1 MLIHRDGA
9 SKVCLFSSY
18 FKSNQIPCYVKF
30 YLKELRRFFDQVA
43 MLTNNDRDIEA
54 ADVSWLAAEGI
65 DLMLVPNEG
74 FDFGM
79 WQKALPLLELNRL
92 EQLALVND
100 SCILFAPLDDYF
112 QWLARVSVD
121 VAGMTESYEKTRH
134 LQSYFLVFQGKK
146 AIAVAAKYIAK
157 NPVSG
162 LGYQEIVNTF
172 ELGLSR
178 HLYANESLV
187 IKPRYQVEPLD
198 GSSNPSYVY
207 LSLLMSAGMPLI
219 KKRIV
224 AKEGV
229 GIGMKKMIREGR
241 SPRPEGYVRTIK
253 EVYGLTRDEVDGL
266 FADVIKSG
274 RKNAPQFWR
283 RYLRYRLFVLLGLL
297 QRQRCVVKVVV

>member
-1 MLIHRDGA
+1 MLVHRLGA
-9 SKVCLFSSY
+9 RKVCLFSSY
-18 FKSNQIPCYVKF
+18 FKSNQIPYYVKF
-30 YLKELRRFFDQVA
+30 YLKELRRHFDQVV
-43 MLTNNDRDIEA
+43 MLTNNDRDIES
-54 ADVSWLAAEGI
+54 ADISWLETQGI
-65 DLMLVPNEG
+65 DLMPVPNEG

-79 WQKALPLLELNRL
+79 WQKALSLLDLGQL
-92 EQLALVND
+92 ACLALVND

-112 QWLARVSVD
+112 QWLARVRVD

-134 LQSYFLVFQGKK
+134 LQSFFLVFQGEK
-146 AIAVAAKYIAK
+146 AIAAAAGYIAES
-157 NPVSG
+157 PVSG
-162 LGYQEIVNTF
+162 LDYQEIVNTF

-207 LSLLMSAGMPLI
+207 LSLLIAAGMPLI

-224 AKEGV
+224 AKEGI

-241 SPRPEGYVRTIK
+241 SPRPEGYVRSIREKYALSQT
-253 EVYGLTRDEVDGL
+253 EVDGL

-283 RYLRYRLFVLLGLL
+283 RYLRYRLFVFLGLL
-297 QRQRCVVKVVV
+297 QRQKCGAKVIA